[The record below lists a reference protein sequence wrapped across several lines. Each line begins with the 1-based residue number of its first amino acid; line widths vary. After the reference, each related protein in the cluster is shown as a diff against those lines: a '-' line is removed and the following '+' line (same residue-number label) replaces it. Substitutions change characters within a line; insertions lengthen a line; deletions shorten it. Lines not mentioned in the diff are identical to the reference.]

1 MRKKNPEETKELLLQ
16 AAAAVVLERGTNIT
30 LEQVASTAKVSKGGL
45 LHHFPNKESLLRGL
59 LQDLIGAFERSIET
73 GLEPQTS
80 KGRFARAYIRT
91 SFEVSPEEQ
100 ALTHA
105 LAGIVVGHPELAKDV
120 EAAFAFCEQRLLED
134 GLSESSAMII
144 RLTCDGLWFGELSGM
159 ISLPQALRDQVRDQL
174 LEMTR

>member
-30 LEQVASTAKVSKGGL
+30 LEQVASAAKVSKGGL
-45 LHHFPNKESLLRGL
+45 LHHFPNKDSLLRGL
-59 LQDLIGAFERSIET
+59 LESLTSTFERSIEAV
-73 GLEPQTS
+73 LEPQQT

-91 SFEVSPEEQ
+91 TFEVNPEEQ
-100 ALTHA
+100 ALTHT
-105 LAGIVVGHPELAKDV
+105 LAGIVLGHPELAKDV

-134 GLSESSAMII
+134 GLPEATAMII

-159 ISLPQALRDQVRDQL
+159 VSLPPGLREQLLAQL
-174 LEMTR
+174 LEMTK